1 MKKVLF
7 IDTTHPVLRDEL
19 IKMGF
24 ECVSFP
30 GMQTEKL
37 LNIVPEY
44 TGIIIRSKFII
55 DKEILDHANQLK
67 FIGRLGSGMENIDV
81 DYAESKGIICLNSPE
96 GSRDAVG
103 EHTLALLLCLFNKVN
118 SADAEVRQ
126 GKWFRE
132 ANRGLEIKNKTIGL
146 VGYGNMGSAFAEK
159 LQGFGARVIAYDK
172 YKFGFGNNFIEEVN
186 PDQIFNSADILSLHV
201 PLTEETHYM
210 VNDEYLKQFRN
221 NIFLINTSRGSVVQT
236 ADLVKNIKK
245 GKVLGAALDVLE
257 YEMSSFENLNPEN
270 LPEAFHF
277 LTTSEK
283 VVLTPHIAGWT
294 VESKFKLAKVLAEK
308 IREAMHIG

>member
-103 EHTLALLLCLFNKVN
+103 EHTLALLLCLFNKIN
-118 SADAEVRQ
+118 MADAEVRQ

-132 ANRGLEIKNKTIGL
+132 ANRGLEIKGKTIGII
-146 VGYGNMGSAFAEK
+146 GYGNMGSAFAEK

-172 YKFGFGNNFIEEVN
+172 YKFGFGNDFIEEVN
-186 PDQIFNSADILSLHV
+186 PDQIFDTVDILSLHV
-201 PLTEETHYM
+201 PLTDETQYM
-210 VNDEYLKQFRN
+210 VNEAYLSRFRN
-221 NIFLINTSRGSVVQT
+221 NIYLINTSRGSVVQT
-236 ADLVKNIKK
+236 ADLVNNIKK
-245 GKVLGAALDVLE
+245 GKVMGAALDVLE
-257 YEMSSFENLNPEN
+257 YEMPSFEYLNAAD
-270 LPEAFHF
+270 LPEDFRY
-277 LTTSEK
+277 LTASEK

-294 VESKFKLAKVLAEK
+294 VESKYKLAKVLAEK
-308 IREAMHIG
+308 IRGILNL